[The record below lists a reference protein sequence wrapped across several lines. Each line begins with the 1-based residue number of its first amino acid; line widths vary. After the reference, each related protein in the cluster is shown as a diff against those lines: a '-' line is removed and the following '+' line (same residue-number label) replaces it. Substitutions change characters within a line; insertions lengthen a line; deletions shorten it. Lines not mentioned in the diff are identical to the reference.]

1 MTSHANCSE
10 QNTSVRYFTSKL
22 NGRLLGVAL
31 LAIVLIFA
39 FAEPYL
45 NLVNPTKQSLLN
57 ALQPPSA
64 EMLFGYDHLG
74 RSMSARLSAALR
86 LSLTIAFATLLTAA
100 FIGVALGILASW
112 RGGWIDRLLV
122 LLADSVMAIPAL
134 LIVLIAGLILPN
146 QPLAFWAGL
155 SLTLWIEIFRLT
167 RATVRA
173 QIAAPAV
180 EASKLLGFGP
190 LYIFRTHLWP
200 ELAPVLTTTFALT
213 FAAVVMGIAALG
225 FVSVGV
231 RAPTPELGSMMVELL
246 PYWREAPWA
255 LIQPVVATLMTLLA
269 LTLIA
274 GRTKA

>member
-1 MTSHANCSE
+1 M
-10 QNTSVRYFTSKL
+10 VL
-22 NGRLLGVAL
+22 M
-31 LAIVLIFA
+31 AIVLVFA
-39 FAEPYL
+39 FAEPHF
-45 NLVNPTKQSLLN
+45 NDVSPSSQSLLST
-57 ALQPPSA
+57 LQPPSS
-64 EMLFGYDHLG
+64 EVLLGYDHLG

-86 LSLTIAFATLLTAA
+86 LSLTIAFATLMTTA
-100 FIGVALGILASW
+100 FIGVTLGVVASW
-112 RGGWIDRLLV
+112 RGGWIDRLIV

-155 SLTLWIEIFRLT
+155 SLTLWIEVFRLT

-173 QIAAPAV
+173 QLAAPAV
-180 EASKLLGFGP
+180 EASKLLGFGR

-231 RAPTPELGSMMVELL
+231 RAPTPELGSMMVKLL

-255 LIQPVVATLMTLLA
+255 LIQPVVATLLTLLA

-274 GRTKA
+274 GRAGP